1 MEADMNTTSPG
12 YAKGG
17 LMPATTT
24 SAPKFGFRPKPL
36 AAAVAIACLALSAPA
51 RPDILNWTGNAPVYL
66 ASWYN
71 GSYTEYH
78 EFQYYLDWQGYCNAH
93 FGANCSA
100 LTFWGSKFNWD
111 LNRLPTATDDV
122 VTPAGSDVLISSYN
136 SIYQGFLSG
145 DAYANNLS
153 AGGRVTIG
161 WGALYVN
168 SASFA
173 DLALGVGGVLNSGG
187 MTQVDYLSAASG
199 SLQGSGTT
207 SVNTMGAVFFQPTVA
222 SGHTLVV
229 QNFDSRIYVGSPRYT
244 GFSPTLEANAAL
256 FSQGD
261 LSLGNGQVWLGGSI
275 NLLTPLPSFT
285 NSGHLDIGGNFDISA
300 VRFYNAGT
308 IQLTHDDIAGW
319 DGRLTAFG
327 GGTHSGNFLGDAG
340 SEMIFTGFGGT
351 GHVFQSGSNIAT
363 DGRLV
368 FDKSGHRVSGF
379 YRAAETELRGGA
391 DVTFDGNVSFL
402 DRVIGTDGTGR
413 LQTASGV
420 HIGELTVNGFS
431 RFFFNTGAPSQID
444 SVTLNSGAIGGSQ
457 TVTINGPLHWNG
469 GSLTGTIYANGG
481 IEMGAGALGRGFQGY
496 LRNNGTANWNDGSF
510 IQWLGTFD
518 NPAGQPVDLKG
529 DFRAGTDL
537 STIPG
542 SSAFSGRFDNAGT
555 FRKSAGSGTA
565 NLDMAFNNSGL
576 VEVQSG
582 TLILRGGGSHSGAFT
597 AAPGARIE
605 LMGNTTI
612 TGPVTTSGRVDIKG
626 HYWLDHTLTIANG
639 GSYANAAG
647 NSIASINV
655 AIQPGGSLT
664 NAGDMYLASASAPRS
679 FTNAGSFTNQGS
691 FYVDGPSTNSG
702 SFNNTA
708 TGYATLIGSNTGS
721 ITNAGVLSLGLTN
734 NGSISNLGQIYSGD
748 FQHAGTILNDGTWTN
763 YGSFAT
769 LAGSTFT
776 NNGSIDNQ
784 AVFHIGSGARVSGPG
799 SYVQSDFGTTWVE
812 GTLAAGGGI
821 DIYSGL
827 LKGTGT
833 IEGNVTLWQ
842 DARWTPGNS
851 PGTMTVMGSVTIYGD
866 AYLSPGSGNL
876 EIEFASPTLFDHIV
890 ATGGVTFN
898 NATIDFV
905 FLPGFTPDE
914 GDSFTWLSAGNLIQN
929 GWIEPHFIG
938 LPADLGGSLSFAGG
952 VARLD
957 ILQTL
962 PADAYQIA
970 SSGSPFIGVGETAYN
985 DIDVGGDYPVLDALQ
1000 VSGRFINQQQA
1011 YLYNNGSLTIDA
1023 GGNVSNRGQME
1034 IVDLIDNAGQLT
1046 NRSGAT
1052 LYAYSGINNTG
1063 TITNQATMAVWGHLY
1078 NDPGAHFVNSGNLEA
1093 YGQIINQGEFVVTGT
1108 LNNNSWSLGPLY
1120 GTGSILN
1127 PQGGVFVVE
1136 AGGLVT
1142 GPGSYFQ
1149 TDPESVTRV
1158 NGTLSASDITIW
1170 QGVLTGSGTLQGP
1183 VTLGTTWGA
1192 GATVQPGNSP
1202 GTLTIDGNLV
1212 ANNSTFEIEL
1222 AGPSLF
1228 DRLQVNGN
1236 ASFNSGLVR
1245 FILPSSFD
1253 LITPDYMPV
1262 AGDSFIWLA
1271 ATGSLYGLDTLGW
1284 ALDVR
1289 FVDTDGTPWTRTL
1302 ASGYSGTTTYNGL
1315 QISFTG
1321 DRIAFAAAVP
1331 EPETWALLLAGLGL
1345 IGFAARRMHCPSYA

>member
-1 MEADMNTTSPG
+1 MSATSPG
-12 YAKGG
+12 YGKGG
-17 LMPATTT
+17 LLPATTK
-24 SAPKFGFRPKPL
+24 SAPTFGFRPKPL
-36 AAAVAIACLALSAPA
+36 AVAVAIACLAVSTPA
-51 RPDILNWTGNAPVYL
+51 RSFQEIGDIDTNGRVVFDRREYVVDGFHYAVGTSVYL
-66 ASWYN
+66 
-71 GSYTEYH
+71 
-78 EFQYYLDWQGYCNAH
+78 
-93 FGANCSA
+93 
-100 LTFWGSKFNWD
+100 
-111 LNRLPTATDDV
+111 V
-122 VTPAGSDVLISSYN
+122 
-136 SIYQGFLSG
+136 
-145 DAYANNLS
+145 
-153 AGGRVTIG
+153 
-161 WGALYVN
+161 
-168 SASFA
+168 
-173 DLALGVGGVLNSGG
+173 
-187 MTQVDYLSAASG
+187 SG
-199 SLQGSGTT
+199 S
-207 SVNTMGAVFFQPTVA
+207 
-222 SGHTLVV
+222 
-229 QNFDSRIYVGSPRYT
+229 
-244 GFSPTLEANAAL
+244 
-256 FSQGD
+256 
-261 LSLGNGQVWLGGSI
+261 
-275 NLLTPLPSFT
+275 
-285 NSGHLDIGGNFDISA
+285 
-300 VRFYNAGT
+300 
-308 IQLTHDDIAGW
+308 
-319 DGRLTAFG
+319 
-327 GGTHSGNFLGDAG
+327 
-340 SEMIFTGFGGT
+340 
-351 GHVFQSGSNIAT
+351 
-363 DGRLV
+363 
-368 FDKSGHRVSGF
+368 
-379 YRAAETELRGGA
+379 YRAAETELRNAA

-402 DRVIGTDGTGR
+402 DRLIGTDGTGR
-413 LQTASGV
+413 FWTSAGV
-420 HIGELTVNGFS
+420 HIGELTVDGFS

-481 IEMGAGALGRGFQGY
+481 IEMGAGALGRGMQGY
-496 LRNNGTANWNDGSF
+496 LRNNGTANWNDGGF

-518 NPAGQPVDLKG
+518 NPTGRLVDLKG

-537 STIPG
+537 SSLPG

-612 TGPVTTSGRVDIKG
+612 TGPVTTGGRVDIKG

-639 GSYANAAG
+639 GSYTNA

-691 FYVDGPSTNSG
+691 FYVEGPSTNSG

-708 TGYATLIGSNTGS
+708 TGYANLTGSNTGS
-721 ITNAGVLSLGLTN
+721 ITNTGAF
-734 NGSISNLGQIYSGD
+734 YSGD

-763 YGSFAT
+763 YGSFAA

-776 NNGSIDNQ
+776 NNGGIDNQ
-784 AVFHIGSGARVSGPG
+784 DFFHIGSGARVSGPG
-799 SYVQSDFGTTWVE
+799 SYVQLDGTTWVE

-851 PGTMTVMGSVTIYGD
+851 PGTMTVVGNVTIDGNP
-866 AYLSPGSGNL
+866 YLSPGSGNL
-876 EIEFASPTLFDHIV
+876 EIEFASPTLFDRIV
-890 ATGGVTFN
+890 ATGDVTFN

-905 FLPGFTPDE
+905 FLPGFTADE

-970 SSGSPFIGVGETAYN
+970 SSGSPIIGVGETAYN
-985 DIDVGGDYPVLDALQ
+985 DIDVGGDYPFLDALQ
-1000 VSGRFINQQQA
+1000 VSGSFINQQQA
-1011 YLYNNGSLTIDA
+1011 YLYNNGSLTIYA

-1034 IVDLIDNAGQLT
+1034 ILGPIDNAGQLT

-1063 TITNQATMAVWGHLY
+1063 VTTNQATMAVQGTLTNY
-1078 NDPGAHFVNSGNLEA
+1078 PGAHFVNSGNLEA
-1093 YGQIINQGEFVVTGT
+1093 NGQIINRGEFVVTGT

-1120 GTGSILN
+1120 GTGSIHN
-1127 PQGGVFVVE
+1127 QQGGVFTVE

-1142 GPGSYFQ
+1142 GPGTYFQ

-1158 NGTLSASDITIW
+1158 NGTLSASDITIL

-1183 VTLGTTWGA
+1183 VTLGSTWGA

-1202 GTLTIDGNLV
+1202 GTLTIEGNLV
-1212 ANNSTFEIEL
+1212 ANYSTFEIEL
-1222 AGPSLF
+1222 AGPGVF

-1236 ASFNSGLVR
+1236 ASFNGGLVK
-1245 FILPSSFD
+1245 FIMPSIID

-1271 ATGSLYGLDTLGW
+1271 ATGSLSGLDTL
-1284 ALDVR
+1284 
-1289 FVDTDGTPWTRTL
+1289 
-1302 ASGYSGTTTYNGL
+1302 
-1315 QISFTG
+1315 
-1321 DRIAFAAAVP
+1321 
-1331 EPETWALLLAGLGL
+1331 AGSW
-1345 IGFAARRMHCPSYA
+1345 M